1 MKKEIKYNKL
11 FNVRLSEKLI
21 DDYKKYCEENGF
33 LMSKRI
39 RFIIQKDLEENLII
53 KK

>member
-1 MKKEIKYNKL
+1 MKRELKHDKL
-11 FNVRLSEKLI
+11 FNVRMSEELI
-21 DDYKKYCEENGF
+21 KEYKQYCEDNGF

-39 RFIIQKDLEENLII
+39 RFILEKDIQSKLEI